1 MDTLLEFIW
10 QELDARRKA
19 AEVWLLSRMA
29 TTNLMLN
36 EFREWGKG
44 QDCDAWVARPSVIP
58 SMLGSRFVS
67 KRLGWQ
73 WGIERIFSGLLQ
85 RVNSEC
91 MPFTSVQPVVEVNR
105 PETVACVNGE
115 EIEHP
120 HAFQEVPGSIFEG
133 ELERKKHT
141 GAAGAQT
148 GATDD
153 RWKELQAHEASA
165 ARKGEHDAEVNAELE
180 RSVESGAMLSEED
193 EEARL
198 AAQRIDEERIWAQVR
213 AQEQQ
218 AEEEQR
224 ARFLEQHEK
233 QMAER
238 RQQEAYE
245 EEEMKQ
251 EALAKAQQDLLKSEK
266 AQMALAQEQL
276 QEIARQRRE
285 HEEEKAQKLR
295 RRKAA
300 ARIQKIRRQKE
311 REQAR
316 EREHLASNQ
325 MSAFSR
331 DIALRRMAALAWEA
345 RSRTCAR
352 QEAVW
357 CAEHEQT
364 QTRDRDEK
372 DEREQLAPFNHEEGE
387 RTGVDSVARQRVQ
400 HLRVSF
406 EKAAAQEARDV
417 ALERERIASNR
428 LVSVAR
434 QRAAREAVIA
444 ADGRKSERSKDQA
457 ARWRREVEREAKRER
472 EKEESTRSSLIDAH
486 HKERTGVDS
495 VARQRVQHLRVSFE
509 KAAAQEARDVALE
522 RERIASNRLVSVA
535 RQRAAREAVIAA
547 DGRKSERSKDQAAR
561 WRREVEREA
570 KRERE
575 KEESTRS
582 SLIDAHEKGRKARL
596 DEASQ
601 RLLTEMWTYKAVA
614 LEQEDACRAVQ
625 EVERVAA
632 QLRLEAYEQLEAQK
646 WVNRK
651 FAQVCDSVY
660 IWSCCG
666 PFRGTVSAFLS
677 AADTITTDTDIGT
690 GTRQRAAARRVGDGL
705 GSAVCGSC
713 ARKGVETFVC
723 EGAAPARGLGGTGEG
738 SS

>member
-19 AEVWLLSRMA
+19 SEVWLLSRMA

-44 QDCDAWVARPSVIP
+44 QDCDAGVARPSVIP

-251 EALAKAQQDLLKSEK
+251 EAVAKAQQDLLKSEK

-331 DIALRRMAALAWEA
+331 DIALRRTAALAWEA

-486 HKERTGVDS
+486 
-495 VARQRVQHLRVSFE
+495 
-509 KAAAQEARDVALE
+509 
-522 RERIASNRLVSVA
+522 
-535 RQRAAREAVIAA
+535 
-547 DGRKSERSKDQAAR
+547 
-561 WRREVEREA
+561 
-570 KRERE
+570 
-575 KEESTRS
+575 
-582 SLIDAHEKGRKARL
+582 EKGRKARL

-632 QLRLEAYEQLEAQK
+632 KLRLEAYEQLEAQK

-690 GTRQRAAARRVGDGL
+690 GTRQRAAARRLGDGL
-705 GSAVCGSC
+705 GSAVCGSF

>member
-1 MDTLLEFIW
+1 MDTLLEFMW

-29 TTNLMLN
+29 TTNLRLN
-36 EFREWGKG
+36 ELREWGKG
-44 QDCDAWVARPSVIP
+44 QDCDARLARPSVIT
-58 SMLGSRFVS
+58 SMLGSRFVCE
-67 KRLGWQ
+67 RLGRRWD
-73 WGIERIFSGLLQ
+73 IERILSGLLQ
-85 RVNSEC
+85 RVKSEC
-91 MPFTSVQPVVEVNR
+91 MPFTSVQPVVEVYK
-105 PETVACVNGE
+105 PGMVAGVNGE

-120 HAFQEVPGSIFEG
+120 HAFQEVPGSIFQE
-133 ELERKKHT
+133 ELDRKK
-141 GAAGAQT
+141 QT
-148 GATDD
+148 GATGAQIVATDN
-153 RWKELQAHEASA
+153 RLGELQAREASTA
-165 ARKGEHDAEVNAELE
+165 KKGRHDAEMNAELE

-238 RQQEAYE
+238 RQQEASE

-251 EALAKAQQDLLKSEK
+251 EAVAKAQQDLLKLEK
-266 AQMALAQEQL
+266 AKMALAKEQL

-325 MSAFSR
+325 MLAYSR
-331 DIALRRMAALAWEA
+331 DIAFRRTAALAWEA

-364 QTRDRDEK
+364 KTRERDEEA
-372 DEREQLAPFNHEEGE
+372 EREQLAPFNHEEGE
-387 RTGVDSVARQRVQ
+387 QAGIDSVARQRVQ

-406 EKAAAQEARDV
+406 EKAAAHEARNV

-434 QRAAREAVIA
+434 ERTAREAIIA
-444 ADGRKSERSKDQA
+444 ADGQKSEHSKDQA
-457 ARWRREVEREAKRER
+457 ERWRREVERDAKRRR
-472 EKEESTRSSLIDAH
+472 EEEESTRS
-486 HKERTGVDS
+486 R
-495 VARQRVQHLRVSFE
+495 
-509 KAAAQEARDVALE
+509 
-522 RERIASNRLVSVA
+522 
-535 RQRAAREAVIAA
+535 
-547 DGRKSERSKDQAAR
+547 
-561 WRREVEREA
+561 
-570 KRERE
+570 
-575 KEESTRS
+575 
-582 SLIDAHEKGRKARL
+582 LIDAHEKARKARL
-596 DEASQ
+596 DESSQ

-690 GTRQRAAARRVGDGL
+690 GTRQRAAARRLGDGL
-705 GSAVCGSC
+705 GSAVYGSC

-723 EGAAPARGLGGTGEG
+723 EGIAPARGLGGTGEG